1 MTPNNKLKAVLWD
14 FGGVITTSPFEAF
27 NRYEAANNIPKDFI
41 RKVNAINPD
50 TNAWA
55 RFESSQIGFAQFN
68 VEFALE
74 TKNAGHPISGK
85 AVLALLSGEI
95 RPAMVS
101 ALNKCA
107 EHFLV
112 GCLTNN
118 VRTGLSLDMAKDKQR
133 AEEVNEVM
141 AIFNAVLESS
151 QVGLRKPDPAFYH
164 KALEAL
170 GVAAKETLYLD
181 DLGINLKPA
190 AQMGMQTIK
199 IISESQ
205 ALKDLSKATGLAF
218 NA

>member
-1 MTPNNKLKAVLWD
+1 MKLNNLKAVLWD

-27 NRYEAANNIPKDFI
+27 NRYEAANHIPKDFI
-41 RKVNAINPD
+41 RKINAVNPD

-55 RFESSQIGFAQFN
+55 RFESNQIDLDQFKA
-68 VEFALE
+68 EFELE
-74 TKNAGHPISGK
+74 TKSAGYPISGK
-85 AVLALLSGEI
+85 AVLALLAGEI
-95 RPAMVS
+95 RPAMVA

-118 VRTGLSLDMAKDKQR
+118 VRAGLSPGMARDARR
-133 AEEVNEVM
+133 AEKINEVM
-141 AIFNAVLESS
+141 AIFNIVLESS
-151 QVGLRKPDPAFYH
+151 KVGLRKPDPAFYH

-205 ALKDLSKATGLAF
+205 ALADLSEATGLVF
-218 NA
+218 NP